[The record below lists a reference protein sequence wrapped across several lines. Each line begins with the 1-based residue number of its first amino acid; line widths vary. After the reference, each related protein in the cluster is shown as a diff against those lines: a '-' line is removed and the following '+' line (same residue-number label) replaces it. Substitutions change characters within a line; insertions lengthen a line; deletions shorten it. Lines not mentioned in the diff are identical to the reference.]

1 VSLSLDFA
9 EVYPL
14 GHSVQALAPFVLE
27 YLPSGHEAQ
36 TELCHSLGH
45 CASDVRFTVP
55 AKQAKDAESLAWQL
69 YCVFWLLIMHQAPFE
84 LALRQFSQLGKRGK
98 SPPS

>member
-1 VSLSLDFA
+1 MLVLKLG

-27 YLPSGHEAQ
+27 YLPSGHEEQ
-36 TELCHSLGH
+36 TELYLSLGH
-45 CASDVRFTVP
+45 CASDVRFAVP
-55 AKQAKDAESLAWQL
+55 VKQAKDAESLAWQL
-69 YCVFWLLIMHQAPFE
+69 YCVSWLLIMHQAPFE

-98 SPPS
+98 SLPS

>member
-1 VSLSLDFA
+1 
-9 EVYPL
+9 VYPL

>member
-1 VSLSLDFA
+1 MSLSLDFA

-36 TELCHSLGH
+36 TELCHNRGH